1 MFGHTSKTEKIYVVD
16 NVINYGSQEALFDF
30 CKNSMYSFGH
40 VSSSVNPY
48 DLSRFVSN
56 LTDEEL
62 HRTSL
67 DVVFA
72 DLVKKYYN
80 KNVKIDRSYINI
92 YFPYTPIAVH
102 SDHHASNA
110 VSFLMFINTQWH
122 VDWAG
127 ELHFFN
133 DDLSEITKSVIPKG
147 GRAVVFDSSIAHS
160 ARSPSILSPVPRYT
174 LTIKAFLE

>member
-1 MFGHTSKTEKIYVVD
+1 
-16 NVINYGSQEALFDF
+16 
-30 CKNSMYSFGH
+30 
-40 VSSSVNPY
+40 
-48 DLSRFVSN
+48 
-56 LTDEEL
+56 
-62 HRTSL
+62 
-67 DVVFA
+67 
-72 DLVKKYYN
+72 
-80 KNVKIDRSYINI
+80 
-92 YFPYTPIAVH
+92 
-102 SDHHASNA
+102 
-110 VSFLMFINTQWH
+110 MFINTQWH